1 MKLAIFTI
9 KNDIL
14 SVDFFFFNTLSSIT
28 IQLEGEGEGYM
39 FSFYK
44 QFHLWG

>member
-9 KNDIL
+9 KMIFYPWKL
-14 SVDFFFFNTLSSIT
+14 FFFNTLSSIT
-28 IQLEGEGEGYM
+28 IQLEGEGEGYK

-44 QFHLWG
+44 QLHFWS